1 MNSKKEK
8 KKHNT
13 TPNLIASV
21 SRGDR
26 VRSRLDESS
35 PMATGHNIW
44 YQSCAPR
51 LGSSTSTTSPVPK
64 PSVQTWF
71 ILDTM
76 TTKEKEDA
84 DRWEKLTLKMERLT
98 KRVIG
103 MDDVQQQLL
112 AQTDLAATV
121 VQRVAEE
128 RVHLAQ
134 QLEQAV
140 VELKL
145 VQDLESPEPAIDG
158 RNQGGAPRMVR
169 PEPARRYDEDDLN
182 HHRNGE

>member
-1 MNSKKEK
+1 
-8 KKHNT
+8 
-13 TPNLIASV
+13 
-21 SRGDR
+21 
-26 VRSRLDESS
+26 
-35 PMATGHNIW
+35 
-44 YQSCAPR
+44 
-51 LGSSTSTTSPVPK
+51 
-64 PSVQTWF
+64 
-71 ILDTM
+71 M

-128 RVHLAQ
+128 WVHLAQ

-145 VQDLESPEPAIDG
+145 ELVVQDLESPEPAIDG